1 MIVNQFCLSNLRSL
15 ATKIDQMEITI
26 FGIENRLKDEKENLQ
41 RETIELR
48 QKNQQFENELFQ
60 ALAMAKSAQERNAS
74 LEVKIETLAK

>member
-1 MIVNQFCLSNLRSL
+1 
-15 ATKIDQMEITI
+15 MEITI
-26 FGIENRLKDEKENLQ
+26 FGIENRLKDEKENLL

-60 ALAMAKSAQERNAS
+60 AVAMAKSAQERNTS